1 VSTPK
6 RSAPRIVDFHAH
18 VWPDIVAAKAV
29 ATITEFPVRG
39 DGTAAGLAADQ
50 EAAGVDL
57 SVCLFFALRAE
68 NVESVNAFA
77 GSLDRT
83 RFIPFGTIH
92 PELTP
97 EENLASLQNADV
109 RGIKVH
115 PTFQQYSL
123 DDPRVLNVLEA
134 VAGTYPVVFHVGAGA
149 GSDGSGATPR
159 MIRDIARALPT
170 LKVIAAHFGG
180 YRVLE
185 ESLLELVGTSIYLDT
200 SWPPSLAALDP
211 TTVRSIIKRHGSD
224 RILFASDW
232 PTASPADEIAALRNL
247 DLPEEDVAAI
257 LGGNAVELLQL

>member
-1 VSTPK
+1 VKTPIFST
-6 RSAPRIVDFHAH
+6 PRIVDFHTH
-18 VWPDIVAAKAV
+18 VWPDNVAGKAV

-39 DGTAAGLAADQ
+39 GGTVADLVADQ

-68 NVESVNAFA
+68 RVESVNEFA
-77 GSLDRT
+77 GSLDRSH
-83 RFIPFGTIH
+83 FIPFGTIH
-92 PELTP
+92 PDLTP
-97 EENLASLQNADV
+97 EENLASLKSSDV

-115 PTFQQYSL
+115 PTFQQYTL
-123 DDPRVLNVLEA
+123 DDPRVLDVLEA

-149 GSDGSGATPR
+149 GGDGSGATPR

-180 YRVLE
+180 YRFTK
-185 ESLLELVGTSIYLDT
+185 ESLVELVGTSVYLDT

-211 TTVRSIIKRHGSD
+211 DTVRSIINRHGSN
-224 RILFASDW
+224 RILFGSDW

-247 DLPEEDVAAI
+247 DLPEEDVVAI